1 MNTNDEKIQW
11 HPAFDAALQ
20 IELGEET
27 KYLEF
32 DSEHLLSKKPMQI
45 DVLVK
50 NERHVKI
57 QKNIGRIFRQYNI
70 VEYKSP
76 EDDLNID
83 DFYKVYAYACI
94 YKADTETVDFIPA
107 AELTITFVCYHYP
120 RTMLQKLQRDR
131 QITVKNME
139 SGIYYLMGDAIPM
152 QLIIVPRLSKTNNY
166 WLNNLRNDLKSGGE
180 IRNFIEKYGEN
191 KNSKLYQALAD
202 TIMRANWQ
210 ELKEERKMC
219 EALRELFADDLR
231 ESREEGII
239 EGRNVGKL
247 EGAASKIIEKVI
259 KKHQK
264 GYTAEATADMLEE
277 PVSRIRKIYDVIE
290 KNAPDYDAETICKQ
304 LREKEEQIAD

>member
-57 QKNIGRIFRQYNI
+57 QKNIGRIFRQYNV

-131 QITVKNME
+131 QITVENME

-152 QLIIVPRLSKTNNY
+152 QLIIVPRLSKTN
-166 WLNNLRNDLKSGGE
+166 
-180 IRNFIEKYGEN
+180 NFIEKYGEN

-231 ESREEGII
+231 ESREEGIM

-247 EGAASKIIEKVI
+247 EGKLEGAASKVIEIVI
-259 KKHQK
+259 KKYKK
-264 GYTAEATADMLEE
+264 GCSVKETADMLEE
-277 PVSRIRKIYDVIE
+277 PQTLIKQIYDVIGQC
-290 KNAPDYDAETICKQ
+290 APDYNVETIYKI
-304 LREKEEQIAD
+304 LLDKTI

>member
-20 IELGEET
+20 IELGEEA
-27 KYLEF
+27 KYLTFEP
-32 DSEHLLSKKPMQI
+32 EHLLSKKPMQI
-45 DVLVK
+45 YVLVK

-57 QKNIGRIFRQYNI
+57 QKNIGRIFRQYNV

-131 QITVKNME
+131 QITVENME

-231 ESREEGII
+231 ESREEGIM
-239 EGRNVGKL
+239 EGRNVGKR
-247 EGAASKIIEKVI
+247 EGEASKVIEIVI
-259 KKHQK
+259 KKYKK
-264 GYTAEATADMLEE
+264 GCSVKETADMLEE
-277 PVSRIRKIYDVIE
+277 PINLMRQIYEMIDQYT
-290 KNAPDYDAETICKQ
+290 PDYDV
-304 LREKEEQIAD
+304 EKIYKGLLEKSILPV